1 MKAIK
6 NIIYSVVLMAVI
18 YACKGDS
25 VALDT
30 GAPIGKGGS
39 TARFT
44 IAKDYLYIVDNHSL
58 KVFRITEPE
67 NPIFIKRVPL
77 NTVVETI
84 FPFEGHLLVG
94 TQTGMFIFSISNPEN
109 PAKVSIYSHVVSCD
123 PVVAEGN
130 YAYVTL
136 RSGTNCN
143 RGLNSLDVVDIRNMG
158 SPQLIKSYPMQ
169 NPHGLGVDGN
179 LLFVTE
185 GDYGLKVF
193 DRTNPADLKLINT
206 FQDFTAFDVIPND
219 NVLII
224 TGKQGIYQYSYNAQK
239 ELKLLSKIPIES

>member
-1 MKAIK
+1 MKK
-6 NIIYSVVLMAVI
+6 IIYSLVLMAFI

-25 VALDT
+25 VALDN
-30 GAPIGKGGS
+30 GSSVGRGGS
-39 TARFT
+39 MARFT
-44 IAKDYLYIVDNHSL
+44 IANDYLYIVDNQSL

-67 NPIFIKRVPL
+67 NPVFIKRVAL

-109 PAKVSIYSHVVSCD
+109 PSRVAVYSHVVSCD

-143 RGLNSLDVVDIRNMG
+143 RGLNSLDVVDIRDM
-158 SPQLIKSYPMQ
+158 SRPQLLKSYPMQ
-169 NPHGLGVDGN
+169 SPHGLGVDGN

-185 GDYGLKVF
+185 GDFGLKVF
-193 DRTNPADLKLINT
+193 DKTNPNDLKLIKT
-206 FQDFTAFDVIPND
+206 FSDFTAFDVIPD
-219 NVLII
+219 ANVLII
-224 TGKQGIYQYSYNAQK
+224 TGKQGIYQYGYNAQQ

>member
-1 MKAIK
+1 MKALKKLI
-6 NIIYSVVLMAVI
+6 SCLAVMTFI

-25 VALDT
+25 VATDST
-30 GAPIGKGGS
+30 SNIGRGGS
-39 TARFT
+39 MARFT
-44 IAKDYLYIVDNHSL
+44 IAKDYLYIVDNQSL

-67 NPIFIKRVPL
+67 NPISVKRVPL

-94 TQTGMFIFSISNPEN
+94 TQTGMFIFSISDPEN
-109 PAKVSIYSHVVSCD
+109 PSRISTYSHVVSCD
-123 PVVAEGN
+123 PVVADGN

-143 RGLNSLDVVDIRNMG
+143 RGINALDVVDIRDMTN
-158 SPQLIKSYPMQ
+158 PQLLKSYPMQ

-185 GDYGLKVF
+185 GNHGLKVF
-193 DRTNPADLKLINT
+193 DKTNPNDLKLIKT
-206 FQDFTAFDVIPND
+206 FQDFTAFDVIPESD
-219 NVLII
+219 VLII
-224 TGKQGIYQYSYNAQK
+224 TGKQGIYQYSYNAQN

>member
-1 MKAIK
+1 MKALK
-6 NIIYSVVLMAVI
+6 RIIYISLMMALV

-25 VALDT
+25 ISKDSAANV
-30 GAPIGKGGS
+30 GKGGS
-39 TARFT
+39 MARFT
-44 IAKDYLYIVDNHSL
+44 IANDYLYIVDNQSL
-58 KVFRITEPE
+58 KVFRISEPQ
-67 NPIFIKRVPL
+67 NPVFIKRVAL

-84 FPFEGHLLVG
+84 FPFEGHLLIG
-94 TQTGMFIFSISNPEN
+94 TQTGMFIFSISNPES
-109 PAKVSIYSHVVSCD
+109 PEKVATYSHIASCD

-143 RGLNSLDVVDIRNMG
+143 RGLNSLDVVDIRNLQ
-158 SPQLIKSYPMQ
+158 SPQLVKIYPMQ

-193 DRTNPADLKLINT
+193 DKTNPNDLKLIKT
-206 FQDFTAFDVIPND
+206 FQDFTAFDVIPD
-219 NVLII
+219 ANVLII
-224 TGKQGIYQYSYNAQK
+224 TGKQGIYQYSYNEQN

>member
-1 MKAIK
+1 MKKIFC
-6 NIIYSVVLMAVI
+6 ILVLMVFI

-25 VALDT
+25 VAMD
-30 GAPIGKGGS
+30 GAANVGRGGS

-44 IAKDYLYIVDNHSL
+44 IANDYLYIVDNQFL

-67 NPIFIKRVPL
+67 NPVFIKRVAL

-109 PAKVSIYSHVVSCD
+109 PARVAVYSHIVSCD

-143 RGLNSLDVVDIRNMG
+143 RGINALDVIDIRDM
-158 SPQLIKSYPMQ
+158 SKPLLLKSYPMQ
-169 NPHGLGVDGN
+169 NPHGLGVDGS

-193 DRTNPADLKLINT
+193 DKTNPNDIKLIKT
-206 FQDFTAFDVIPND
+206 FSDFTAFDVIPD
-219 NVLII
+219 ANVLII
-224 TGKQGIYQYSYNAQK
+224 TGKQGIYQYSYNAQQ